1 MRLINPQVS
10 ADIAAGKP
18 LRLDLGAGP
27 RPRSGCYSL
36 DQFDLPAIDVVADL
50 NQPFDQLPDNCAEYV
65 FSSHALE
72 HVEHLLP
79 LLGELHR
86 ITRPDGLIEIVV
98 PHFSNPY
105 YYSDPTHRR
114 FFGLYTMNYF
124 VPTELQPSART
135 VPNFYSQTRFRL
147 EAIKLY
153 FYRTSFVDRI
163 FVPIFR
169 YFVNRSPA
177 AQDFYE
183 RRLSW
188 IFPAA
193 EIRYKL
199 RPLKS
204 A

>member
-10 ADIAAGKP
+10 ADIAVGKL

-36 DQFDLPAIDVVADL
+36 DQFDLSGIDIVADL
-50 NQPFDQLPDNCAEYV
+50 NQPFDQLPDNCAEYI

-114 FFGLYTMNYF
+114 FFGLYTMSYF
-124 VPTELQPSART
+124 VPTELQSPART
-135 VPNFYSQTRFRL
+135 VPNFYSPTRFRL
-147 EAIKLY
+147 EAVKFH
-153 FYRTSFVDRI
+153 FYRTSLVDRI
-163 FVPIFR
+163 FVPILR

-177 AQDFYE
+177 AQD
-183 RRLSW
+183 SSTSG
-188 IFPAA
+188 A
-193 EIRYKL
+193 
-199 RPLKS
+199 
-204 A
+204 